1 MHTPDNNPLWATLR
15 RALRLLAWPLLAM
28 ASAACSTTT
37 RHPTSEA
44 TEVILRF
51 TYDDGKPM
59 RHDNYIATA
68 RQQLWTKQ
76 CSNLGGTRNCD
87 IGLDILFMSGEQ
99 PLDAQGEVR
108 VTIRSTGP
116 IGDYPS
122 QYCINGKAYVF
133 DSGNWTRGPFVAG
146 QVIQINYKIREIQTA
161 CTFSSSTPAWWR

>member
-15 RALRLLAWPLLAM
+15 RGLRLLAWPLLAM

-99 PLDAQGEVR
+99 PLDAQGEYALPYAPPAPSAI
-108 VTIRSTGP
+108 IRASTA
-116 IGDYPS
+116 S
-122 QYCINGKAYVF
+122 
-133 DSGNWTRGPFVAG
+133 
-146 QVIQINYKIREIQTA
+146 TA
-161 CTFSSSTPAWWR
+161 RLTSSTLVTGHAVLSSPAR